1 MCTEGT
7 KKTMEQQLYRYW
19 LARLNNIGNK
29 KIDCLIRVLGN
40 EEEIFK
46 ASRDS
51 LYALHRDGAFGG
63 LLHDKDLE
71 TILVKRDMDGII
83 KDYQALIGKGI
94 RWITREEEEY
104 PSKLRHIYG
113 APYGLYIKGSLP
125 KEEERLIAVV
135 GARECSGYGMEMA
148 AYLSGAIA
156 REGISIISGLARGV
170 DTFSHKGALEADG
183 ITYAVLGCGIDICYP
198 RENINYY
205 MEMQK
210 KGGIISEYAPN
221 VRPLSGNFPMRNR
234 IISGL
239 SDGILV
245 IEAKEKS
252 GSLITVDYG
261 LEQGKEIYALPG
273 RATDR
278 LSEGCNNL
286 IRMGAKLV
294 TSPEDILEELI
305 SGYQRKGKPK
315 KCSNDITPTQEHV
328 LLCLNFN
335 PKHLEEIIDRSGM
348 PVEVLMEQLLQLE
361 LMGRIRQPIKNCYS
375 IVLE

>member
-1 MCTEGT
+1 MIREGT
-7 KKTMEQQLYRYW
+7 VKTMEQQYYRYW
-19 LARLNNIGNK
+19 LAKLPNIGIK

-51 LYALHRDGAFGG
+51 LYALQRDGAFAG
-63 LLHDKDLE
+63 LIHDKDLE
-71 TILVKRDMDGII
+71 SILANRDMDGIR
-83 KDYQALIGKGI
+83 KDYQALIGKGV
-94 RWITREEEEY
+94 RWINREDEEY

-113 APYGLYIKGSLP
+113 EPYGLYLKGSLP
-125 KEEERLIAVV
+125 TEEEKLIAVV

-148 AYLSGAIA
+148 AYLSRALA
-156 REGISIISGLARGV
+156 RAGISIISGLARGV
-170 DTFSHKGALEADG
+170 DTFSHKGALEAGG

-210 KGGIISEYAPN
+210 KGGVISEYAPN

-294 TSPEDILEELI
+294 TSPQDILEELLP
-305 SGYQRKGKPK
+305 GYQSKGKPK
-315 KCSNDITPTQEHV
+315 NSSKDITPPQEQV
-328 LLCLNFN
+328 LLCLNFD
-335 PKHLEEIIDRSGM
+335 PKHLEEIIDRTGM
-348 PVEVLMEQLLQLE
+348 PVEGLMEQLVQLE
-361 LMGRIRQPIKNCYS
+361 LAGRIRQPIKNYYS